1 MSPGV
6 TQKKHRKF
14 PGFQVVFLIVL
25 LIFIL
30 GASGYYFLHFI
41 PGDIAY
47 GREAEFE
54 YVPPSDERL
63 EKWVRAQPGVYIA
76 YVQRRPLEK
85 GYRVEVTFGMTRNGF
100 GQPPLPDLDSAAA
113 EFGYRNPDGPFRHF

>member
-1 MSPGV
+1 M
-6 TQKKHRKF
+6 TTFEKKKGKVA
-14 PGFQVVFLIVL
+14 GFGKVFLIVF
-25 LIFIL
+25 LISIL
-30 GASGYYFLHFI
+30 GAAGYYLHLFI
-41 PGDIAY
+41 PGDIGY

-54 YVPPSDERL
+54 FVPPSDEPFK
-63 EKWVRAQPGVYIA
+63 EWVRAQPGVYLV

-100 GQPPLPDLDSAAA
+100 RQPPLPDLDSAAA